1 MDYYK
6 NKWMSDAREDKCSVQ
21 AYTFPPL
28 EGKTIVSSEW
38 LDDNG
43 TMLSFVLDDGSVWR
57 MYHDNDCCET
67 VEPSFKSPLA
77 PLHGKVLGEVK
88 VEVFRFEGDE
98 DGSRTD
104 TLYSFTVT
112 REYDAAVRVHWVG
125 TSNGYYSETVDLAQ
139 LTPPTVAVPA

>member
-1 MDYYK
+1 
-6 NKWMSDAREDKCSVQ
+6 MSAPTLQ
-21 AYTFPPL
+21 
-28 EGKTIVSSEW
+28 
-38 LDDNG
+38 
-43 TMLSFVLDDGSVWR
+43 VLTGST
-57 MYHDNDCCET
+57 YATNIT
-67 VEPSFKSPLA
+67 SQ
-77 PLHGKVLGEVK
+77 VLGEVK